1 MELEFLSSPKLPE
14 AVGAYSYGT
23 KCGSMIITSGQIAM
37 KPDTGEMVTEIGE
50 ATRMVLNNLLAVVEA
65 GGGNKET
72 IARVDVYLKDL
83 SEFEEFDKVYAEFF
97 GNHKPARV
105 TTQAGDLAENATI
118 EAAVIAFTA

>member
-1 MELEFLSSPKLPE
+1 MGLEFLSSPKLPK

-23 KCGSMIITSGQIAM
+23 KCGNMIVTSGQIAM
-37 KPDTGEMVTEIGE
+37 KLDTGEIVTGIQE

-65 GGGNKET
+65 GGGTKET

-83 SEFEEFDKVYAEFF
+83 SEFEEFDKAYAEFF

-105 TTQAGDLAENATI
+105 TTQAGDLAEGATI